1 MYPHDC
7 LVSKYIYN
15 LSFDIIIFSLYW
27 LFAILVQFICIWI
40 FQMQYRSNTAIKRNS
55 KNHGTWN
62 KDLAIKEYFLILKI
76 AMIFEFLVKLVFELW
91 RLCIE
96 ELLFLLTLTHW
107 RHKEIALFLS
117 RCSWPSKISPRKLLF
132 CVPWSNVTDYKRKY
146 ILQIVNK
153 MT

>member
-1 MYPHDC
+1 MIVWYQ
-7 LVSKYIYN
+7 STYIICHLTSLFFHYIGYSQYSYN
-15 LSFDIIIFSLYW
+15 L
-27 LFAILVQFICIWI
+27 FAFEYFKCNIDQI
-40 FQMQYRSNTAIKRNS
+40 QQS
-55 KNHGTWN
+55 KEIQKIMARIY
-62 KDLAIKEYFLILKI
+62 KDLAIKKCFLILKI

>member
-1 MYPHDC
+1 MKVQIQFVIRYSYC
-7 LVSKYIYN
+7 FYNIGLLIY
-15 LSFDIIIFSLYW
+15 SCIE
-27 LFAILVQFICIWI
+27 LFIYIWI
-40 FQMQYRSNTAIKRNS
+40 IQMCYRWNIAVKRSS
-55 KNHGTWN
+55 KNSLDVKQRPGYQRRLSYSKNSH
-62 KDLAIKEYFLILKI
+62 D
-76 AMIFEFLVKLVFELW
+76 FEFLVKLVFELW

-146 ILQIVNK
+146 ILQIVND
-153 MT
+153 TT